1 MENKMSKADHVLTLG
16 LIGIAG
22 IILTIISDL
31 ILLGKPGNAFS
42 FFKMGTESLAD
53 IAQWRITLGAFIG
66 AVALPFQIAGVISVY
81 HGLKPSGKVLPFIAV
96 IADVHALIMGVAFH
110 ISYAFIG
117 TVWKQHYGAGQG
129 NQITSEILKTFDFYW
144 RVILIIAIAEL
155 IVSSIIFVFLVMK
168 GKTLYPKR
176 MAFLNPLSVFLIMF
190 PLIVIIPAP
199 LGGFIAPTYLNASTM
214 VFISISTTVIFK
226 KLRA

>member
-1 MENKMSKADHVLTLG
+1 MSKADHVLTLG

-22 IILTIISDL
+22 VILTIISDL

-66 AVALPFQIAGVISVY
+66 AVALPFQIAGIISIY
-81 HGLKPSGKVLPFIAV
+81 HGLKPSGRIMPLIAV
-96 IADVHALIMGVAFH
+96 IADAHALIMGVAFH

-117 TVWKQHYGAGQG
+117 SVWKQHYGAGHA
-129 NQITSEILKTFDFYW
+129 NQITSDILKTFDFYW

-155 IVSSIIFVFLVMK
+155 IVSSVIFVFLVLT
-168 GKTLYPKR
+168 GKTLYPKQ
-176 MAFLNPLSVFLIMF
+176 MAALSPVSIFLLMY
-190 PLIVIIPAP
+190 PLIIIIPAP
-199 LGGFIAPTYLNASTM
+199 LGGYVAPTYLNASTM
-214 VFISISTTVIFK
+214 VFISISTAVIFK
-226 KLRA
+226 KLKRGHA